1 MKLKERRMMKLPFPG
16 TFCTIWGHLLAFGHI
31 SQKFRMSRSAASLV
45 LSAAQTLDGLGDHGG
60 GGAAL
65 VLPGWGQNAG
75 QLVVPGQAVDPALNQ
90 NEPELGIPVL
100 PVPLKM
106 LPDGDGLLDQV
117 VAILGQLRRDR
128 DAKFRLILV
137 ESRIH

>member
-1 MKLKERRMMKLPFPG
+1 
-16 TFCTIWGHLLAFGHI
+16 
-31 SQKFRMSRSAASLV
+31 MSRSAASLV
-45 LSAAQTLDGLGDHGG
+45 LSAAQTLNGLGDHGG

-106 LPDGDGLLDQV
+106 LPDGDCLLDQM
-117 VAILGQLRRDR
+117 VAVLGQLWGHALALENAQD
-128 DAKFRLILV
+128 LV
-137 ESRIH
+137 AGNEPDLGNTV